1 MLIIGEKINSSI
13 KKTAEAIRIR
23 DADYIQKLAM
33 DQANAGA
40 DMIDVNAR
48 FLDTEVQLLKWLVRT
63 VQEVTDAPLC
73 IDSPNPEALKAA
85 LGLHRGKALVN
96 SISLETDRY
105 QNVLPVVKEFGASVV
120 ALCMDDHGIPSNA
133 KDRVEIARR
142 LGEKLNSD
150 GVATDD
156 IYFDVLVQPISVDD
170 TFGMTALDTVR
181 GIREHIAGAHTT
193 CGLSNVSFGL
203 PERKLLNSAF
213 VATLIAFGMD
223 TLIID
228 PLDTRMMA
236 IITATEALTGHD
248 EFCGEYLKAYRSGK
262 LKPNPDA

>member
-13 KKTAEAIRIR
+13 KKTAEAIRTK
-23 DADYIQKLAM
+23 DSDYIQQLAL
-33 DQANAGA
+33 DQVNAGA
-40 DMIDVNAR
+40 NMIDVNAGI
-48 FLDTEVQLLKWLVRT
+48 FVDSEIQLLGWLVKT

-85 LGLHRGKALVN
+85 LALYRGKALVN

-105 QNVLPVVKEFGASVV
+105 QNVLPVVKEFEASVV

-150 GVATDD
+150 GVATYD
-156 IYFDVLVQPISVDD
+156 IYFDVLVQPISVDN
-170 TFGMTALDTVR
+170 TFGMAALDTVR

-193 CGLSNVSFGL
+193 CGLSNISFGL
-203 PERKLLNSAF
+203 PERKLLNRAF
-213 VATLIAFGMD
+213 VAALIAFGMD

-236 IITATEALTGHD
+236 IISATQALTGHD
-248 EFCGEYLKAYRSGK
+248 EFCGEYLKAFRSGN
-262 LKPNPDA
+262 LNR